1 MFINAITSKFYKIKS
16 GALILGGRMLKDGRF
31 AFWMTRYWG
40 DLRKVIDLR
49 MERNGNRALLFT
61 YDTSLRLMYKIAR
74 GFA

>member
-1 MFINAITSKFYKIKS
+1 
-16 GALILGGRMLKDGRF
+16 MLKDGRF